1 MKVICTKTGECEKG
15 GGFNSLHCL
24 NGTEQWEQE
33 HYASCPYR
41 VRTGLAEVIEL
52 IPRAEALR
60 IARETLEKA
69 EKERAE
75 IAMSVALSLGDEAEE
90 YAAAFDSLIACY
102 EELAEAHRLGNDIYQ
117 ALMRVRIE
125 EVQPECPGPGWYWV
139 RGHWRS
145 RAQNSA
151 AIDPDQGTVQAAPG
165 EGQTGASGEA
175 TGHSPEGADPQI
187 RDAYCRGRSGIPL
200 GNWCNE
206 SQSGDATGADK
217 EQPCPGCGSYRGT
230 HGLGCRILSLTQSGE
245 ERSE

>member
-1 MKVICTKTGECEKG
+1 MDDVTGIGDEKVLRQY
-15 GGFNSLHCL
+15 N
-24 NGTEQWEQE
+24 QW
-33 HYASCPYR
+33 R
-41 VRTGLAEVIEL
+41 EVCRWDVGPSRYPEDH
-52 IPRAEALR
+52 AMTDHVEALR
-60 IARETLEKA
+60 RNVWAYREA
-69 EKERAE
+69 FDA
-75 IAMSVALSLGDEAEE
+75 AL
-90 YAAAFDSLIACY
+90 AAF
-102 EELAEAHRLGNDIYQ
+102 EELAGEHNRYLAHRGSLD
-117 ALMRVRIE
+117 
-125 EVQPECPGPGWYWV
+125 PSPGPGWYWV

-230 HGLGCRILSLTQSGE
+230 HGLGCRILALTQSGE

>member
-1 MKVICTKTGECEKG
+1 MKVLCTKTGPCDHFAPFTDDVPWCKAKG
-15 GGFNSLHCL
+15 GSN
-24 NGTEQWEQE
+24 
-33 HYASCPYR
+33 CPYYT
-41 VRTGLAEVIEL
+41 RTGLAEVIEYGPQSTGDVAL
-52 IPRAEALR
+52 MQEWGKAAAEAASYRLLCD
-60 IARETLEKA
+60 ALLE
-69 EKERAE
+69 E
-75 IAMSVALSLGDEAEE
+75 
-90 YAAAFDSLIACY
+90 Y
-102 EELAEAHRLGNDIYQ
+102 EELAGENRRLRAAFDDAVDTYVGQ
-117 ALMRVRIE
+117 TMG
-125 EVQPECPGPGWYWV
+125 ECPGPGWYWV

-230 HGLGCRILSLTQSGE
+230 HGLGCRILALTQSGE